1 MDASEDQPGATAGS
15 AGPEAAGPAE
25 TPAPADVD
33 LLGMDLETLRTTE
46 HPVLA
51 ELLIDLRERLAAPGT
66 ETLWA
71 FDNVSTSSE
80 RS

>member
-1 MDASEDQPGATAGS
+1 
-15 AGPEAAGPAE
+15 
-25 TPAPADVD
+25 VD

-51 ELLIDLRERLAAPGT
+51 ELLADLRERVSDPGS

-71 FDNVSTSSE
+71 FDNVSTPSE
-80 RS
+80 RF

>member
-1 MDASEDQPGATAGS
+1 MDVTEPPGSSGNPSEGEPAGAE
-15 AGPEAAGPAE
+15 P
-25 TPAPADVD
+25 VD

-51 ELLIDLRERLAAPGT
+51 ELLAELRERVAAPGS

-71 FDNVSTSSE
+71 FDNVSTPGS
-80 RS
+80 RG

>member
-1 MDASEDQPGATAGS
+1 MDTSQEQPGDTDSFAGT
-15 AGPEAAGPAE
+15 GAAGPAR
-25 TPAPADVD
+25 TPAAADVD

-51 ELLIDLRERLAAPGT
+51 ELLADLRERVAAPGG

-71 FDNVSTSSE
+71 FDNVSTPSA
-80 RS
+80 RF